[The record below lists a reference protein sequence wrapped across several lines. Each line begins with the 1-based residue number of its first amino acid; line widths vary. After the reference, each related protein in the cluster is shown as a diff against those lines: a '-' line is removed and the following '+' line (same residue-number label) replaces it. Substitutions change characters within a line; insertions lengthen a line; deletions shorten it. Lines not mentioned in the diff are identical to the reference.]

1 MRALRPLLTVPV
13 IAVLV
18 AAGCSSGASGSEV
31 ASLADDVDIAAE
43 TEGATEL
50 TEEAALEFA
59 QCMRDNGVEDF
70 ADPTVDADGNVT
82 LGGGPGGAGAGGG
95 AIDRESLATAQEACG
110 ELVEGIAFGGGG
122 RGGFADNTELQDA
135 LVDYSACLRDEGL
148 DVGDFDLGAGPG
160 GGGAAEPGERA
171 GGGQRGERAGG
182 EGPAGL
188 VANALDLDTEDPEVA
203 SALEECEPL
212 LDEAFAD
219 VGAGGRGIG

>member
-1 MRALRPLLTVPV
+1 MTAPV

-18 AAGCSSGASGSEV
+18 AAGCSSDPSGSEV
-31 ASLADDVDIAAE
+31 ASLADDVDIASE

-95 AIDRESLATAQEACG
+95 AIDREALATAQEACG
-110 ELVEGIAFGGGG
+110 ELVEGIAFGGGR
-122 RGGFADNTELQDA
+122 RGGLGDDTELQDA
-135 LVDYSACLRDEGL
+135 LVDYTACLRDEGL

-160 GGGAAEPGERA
+160 AGDAGGAGGAAEPGERA

-203 SALEECEPL
+203 AALEECEPL

-219 VGAGGRGIG
+219 VGAGARGNG